1 MEKFEFKT
9 LKIMFLKTQKTRE
22 QLVKRLERQLLQ
34 AEKEAEKATDPAVK
48 AEWTRI
54 IGFITQT
61 LNGLL
66 KAYDMVRLNEDVQR
80 AHQLIKQIKERYE
93 RLERWQQELEARE
106 RALKIKEE
114 ELNRKL
120 PALEGRG

>member
-1 MEKFEFKT
+1 MEKFEFKN
-9 LKIMFLKTQKTRE
+9 LQIMFLKTQKTRE

-34 AEKEAEKATDPAVK
+34 AEKEAENAADPAVK

-66 KAYDMVRLNEDVQR
+66 KAYDTVRLNEDVQR
-80 AHQLIKQIKERYE
+80 AQQLIEQIKEKYE
-93 RLERWQQELEARE
+93 KLQRWQQELEARE

-114 ELNRKL
+114 ELNRKIA
-120 PALEGRG
+120 ALEGRG